1 MVNNATHNRD
11 DTGSYRIPIA
21 VQFAWAI
28 ILVTGMLILPE
39 TPRYL
44 IKKDNHAGA
53 VKSLAK
59 LRRLPGDHPAV
70 LDELA
75 EIQANHEY
83 EMSVGTAGYAE
94 CFKGS
99 LGKRLLTGCLLQAL
113 QQLTGINFIF
123 YYGTQ
128 FFKNSGFHN
137 EFVISLITSCVNVGS
152 TIPGLYAIDKWGR
165 RPVLLLGAI
174 GMSISQLL
182 VAVLGTTTTSQDS
195 AGTIIVHNV
204 AAQKAGIAF
213 ICIYIFFFAAS
224 WGPIAWY
231 VSPPLHPSSQHW
243 ETQTNNHIQGR
254 HRRNLPAEGPRQVP
268 LHDHRNKLAA

>member
-1 MVNNATHNRD
+1 
-11 DTGSYRIPIA
+11 
-21 VQFAWAI
+21 
-28 ILVTGMLILPE
+28 MLILPE

-44 IKKDNHAGA
+44 IKRDNHQGA
-53 VKSLAK
+53 VRSLAK
-59 LRRLPGDHPAV
+59 LRRLPRDDPAL

-83 EMSVGTAGYAE
+83 EMSVGSAGYVE
-94 CFKGS
+94 CFKGN

-128 FFKNSGFHN
+128 FFKNSGFKN

-165 RPVLLLGAI
+165 RPVLLVGAI

-182 VAVLGTTTTSQDS
+182 VAVLGTTTTSQDNF
-195 AGTIIVHNV
+195 GNIIVHNV

-231 VSPPLHPSSQHW
+231 V
-243 ETQTNNHIQGR
+243 
-254 HRRNLPAEGPRQVP
+254 
-268 LHDHRNKLAA
+268 

>member
-1 MVNNATHNRD
+1 MNNSTHSRN

-28 ILVTGMLILPE
+28 VLVVGMLILPE

-44 IKKDNHAGA
+44 IKRDNYEAA
-53 VKSLAK
+53 VRSLAK
-59 LRRLPGDHPAV
+59 LRRLPITDPAL

-83 EMSVGTAGYAE
+83 ELSVGSAGYIE

-99 LGKRLLTGCLLQAL
+99 LGKRLLTGCLLQGL

-128 FFKNSGFHN
+128 FFKNSGFKN

-165 RPVLLLGAI
+165 RPVLLTGAI
-174 GMSISQLL
+174 GMTVSQLL
-182 VAVLGTTTTSQDS
+182 VAVLGTTTTSQDEL
-195 AGTIIVHNV
+195 GNIIVHNQD
-204 AAQKAGIAF
+204 AQKAAIAF

-231 VSPPLHPSSQHW
+231 V
-243 ETQTNNHIQGR
+243 E
-254 HRRNLPAEGPRQVP
+254 
-268 LHDHRNKLAA
+268 HDSFPFLYTYIYG

>member
-1 MVNNATHNRD
+1 MNNATHNRN

-28 ILVTGMLILPE
+28 ILVVGMLILPE

-44 IKKDNHAGA
+44 IKRDNHEGA
-53 VKSLAK
+53 VRSLAK
-59 LRRLPGDHPAV
+59 LRRLSGDDPA
-70 LDELA
+70 LLEELA
-75 EIQANHEY
+75 EIRANHEF
-83 EMSVGTAGYAE
+83 EMSVGSAGYVE
-94 CFKGS
+94 CFKGN

-128 FFKNSGFHN
+128 FFKNSGFKN

-174 GMSISQLL
+174 GMTVSQLL
-182 VAVLGTTTTSQDS
+182 VAVLGTTTTSQD
-195 AGTIIVHNV
+195 ALGNIVVHNE
-204 AAQKAGIAF
+204 AAQKAAIAF

-231 VSPPLHPSSQHW
+231 AQRASFFFIHFCSH
-243 ETQTNNHIQGR
+243 
-254 HRRNLPAEGPRQVP
+254 
-268 LHDHRNKLAA
+268 KLTIIPGS